1 VPTKKPTLQ
10 YAILAVLLLWALIS
24 QLAYSGFLIH
34 AQATSARRVE
44 VPFLLDEFSTKIS
57 LVLPPYESSGL
68 RTGDDIV
75 AFNGEMINS
84 ERQFEEAWSHM
95 APGEMLSVTLLRTH
109 GGRTGKMTVPV
120 KMQRRISRAL
130 GWTMVIMFSGVLPL
144 SCLLVGFY
152 IVFARPRDPL
162 AWITMAML
170 ASFGQLVAVG
180 NTWSI
185 WSPLREILSIYHL
198 VLNNSW
204 PLWMLLFAYYFP
216 IPFPFLKKRGWL
228 VWLPAVPPALLIWLE
243 IYGYFQQDWHIREM
257 SRLASFEKALTVPVT
272 VLFTV
277 YVFAFFTLLGFKGG
291 MVPAG
296 DARRRLRVMMYGCS
310 AALTPIL
317 PVVFGQAGL
326 TPQPPPWL
334 AAICLSML
342 VLFPITMAYVIV
354 VQRAMDVRMVVRSG
368 VRYAVA
374 NTGLKILRA
383 ALIVA
388 VVLLTIHF
396 ERRADHQREAILIVV
411 AGVLLTLTVGRFARS
426 ASQWMDRRFFREA
439 YNTERILTE
448 LSNSVAGIRD
458 TKRLFET
465 IAHSIANSLHVRH
478 IAVLLE
484 HGGAYQPAYALG
496 FGGPT
501 PPPVEFKNETS
512 TIRTLKRLRSP
523 SRVFFDD
530 PQSWVHGTPDAEQSA
545 LQTLETRVLLPL
557 NYDHRLLGL
566 ISLGSK
572 RSDLPY
578 TKADLQ
584 LLSAVASQTG
594 LALENAHLT
603 EQMRREVAQRER
615 LDRELEI
622 AREVQQRLFP
632 QKLPVVEGLD
642 FAGYCR
648 PALGVGGDYYD
659 FIRLPDG
666 CLGIAIGDVSG
677 KGIAA
682 ALMMASL
689 QASLRG
695 QTIKPAETLSE
706 MVQHINRLVFD
717 ASAENRYATF
727 FYAQYDPLK
736 RMLRYVNAGHN
747 PPMVHRVADG
757 KHSFLRLEEGGTV
770 VGLFPDFAYRD
781 AQVQLEPGDALI
793 AFTDGISEA
802 MNAAEEEFDEERLM
816 RTLSACKARTAAE
829 IITYVLNDVDGFTA
843 GARQHDDM
851 TLVVVRLQ

>member
-1 VPTKKPTLQ
+1 VPIKKPTLQ
-10 YAILAVLLLWALIS
+10 YAILAVLLLWASLS
-24 QLAYSGFLIH
+24 QLTYSGFLIH
-34 AQATSARRVE
+34 AQATSDKRVE
-44 VPFLLDEFSTKIS
+44 IPFRLDEFSTKIS
-57 LVLPPYESSGL
+57 VVLPPYENSGL
-68 RTGDDIV
+68 RIGDDV
-75 AFNGEMINS
+75 MAFNGQMINS
-84 ERQFEEAWSHM
+84 ERQFEHAWFHM
-95 APGEMLSVTLLRTH
+95 GPGEMLTVTVLRSS
-109 GGRTGKMTVPV
+109 GGRTAKLTIPL
-120 KMQRRISRAL
+120 KLQKHLSRAL
-130 GWTMVIMFSGVLPL
+130 GWTMVIMFSGILPL

-170 ASFGQLVAVG
+170 ASFGQLVTIG
-180 NTWSI
+180 YSWSI
-185 WSPLREILSIYHL
+185 WSPFREILAIYHSI
-198 VLNNSW
+198 LNNSW

-216 IPFPFLKKRGWL
+216 FPVAFLKKRGWL
-228 VWLPAVPPALLIWLE
+228 VWLPAIPPLILVVLE
-243 IYGYFQQDWHIREM
+243 IYGFFEQDWHIRQM
-257 SRLASFEKALTVPVT
+257 GRLASFEKSLDAPVT

-277 YVFAFFTLLGFKGG
+277 YVFAFFALLGSKSGI
-291 MVPAG
+291 VPAG
-296 DARRRLRVMMYGCS
+296 DARRRLRVMIWGCS
-310 AALTPIL
+310 AALTPVL
-317 PVVFGQAGL
+317 PFFFSQAGFL
-326 TPQPPPWL
+326 PELPPWL

-374 NTGLKILRA
+374 STGLKVLRA
-383 ALIVA
+383 VLIIV

-396 ERRADHQREAILIVV
+396 ERRADHQREALLIVV
-411 AGVLLTLTVGRFARS
+411 AGAALTLTVGRFARRV
-426 ASQWMDRRFFREA
+426 SQWMDRRFFREA
-439 YNTERILTE
+439 YNSERILTE
-448 LSNSVAGIRD
+448 LSDSVAGIRD
-458 TKRLFET
+458 TRKLLET
-465 IAHSIANSLHVRH
+465 IASRIADSLHVRH

-484 HGGAYQPAYALG
+484 NSGAYQPAYALG

-501 PPPVEFKNETS
+501 PRVEFKNETS

-523 SRVFFDD
+523 SRVYFDD
-530 PQSWVHGTPDAEQSA
+530 PQSWVHGTPDAEQNA
-545 LQTLETRVLLPL
+545 LQTLGTQVLLPV

-578 TKADLQ
+578 TKGDLQ

-632 QKLPVVEGLD
+632 QKLPLVDGLD

-736 RMLRYVNAGHN
+736 RILRYVNAGHN
-747 PPMVHRVADG
+747 PPMVHRVKQG
-757 KHSFLRLEEGGTV
+757 NHSFLRLEEGGTV

-781 AQVQLEPGDALI
+781 AQVQLEAGDVLI

-802 MNAAEEEFDEERLM
+802 MNKAEEEFDEDRLM
-816 RTLSACKARTAAE
+816 LTLSACKARTAAD
-829 IITYVLNDVDGFTA
+829 IISYVLSDVDGFTA

>member
-1 VPTKKPTLQ
+1 MYTKKPTLQ
-10 YAILAVLLLWALIS
+10 YAVLAVLLFWALIA
-24 QLAYSGFLIH
+24 QLTYSGFLIH
-34 AQATSARRVE
+34 TQATAAKPVE
-44 VPFLLDEFSTKIS
+44 RPFYLDTFSTKIAQ
-57 LVLPPYESSGL
+57 VLPPYQNSGL
-68 RTGDDIV
+68 RAGDDIV
-75 AFNGEMINS
+75 TINGQPLDS
-84 ERQFEEAWSHM
+84 QRQLEDQWFALR
-95 APGEMLSVTLLRTH
+95 PGDVLPVT
-109 GGRTGKMTVPV
+109 V
-120 KMQRRISRAL
+120 QRRQNGGTETLTIPVQMRKYGSRTL
-130 GWTMVIMFSGVLPL
+130 GWAVVIMFAGVLPL

-152 IVFARPRDPL
+152 IAFARPLDPL

-170 ASFGQLVAVG
+170 ASFGQFVDVT
-180 NTWSI
+180 NSWSI
-185 WSPLREILSIYHL
+185 GSPWREMLLIYHSILS
-198 VLNNSW
+198 NSW

-216 IPFPFLKKRGWL
+216 IPFPFLKKRKWL
-228 VWLPAVPPALLIWLE
+228 LWLPAVPPALLIALE
-243 IYGYFQQDWHIREM
+243 IYGDFKQGTHLRD
-257 SRLASFEKALTVPVT
+257 LAALAALEKNLATPIT
-272 VLFTV
+272 VLFST
-277 YVFAFFTLLGFKGG
+277 YVFSFFTLLGFKKR
-291 MVPAG
+291 VVQSN
-296 DARRRLRVMMYGCS
+296 DARRRLRVMIYGCS
-310 AALTPIL
+310 AALAPIL

-326 TPQPPPWL
+326 IQPLPPWL
-334 AAICLSML
+334 AVACLSML

-383 ALIVA
+383 VLIVA
-388 VVLLTIHF
+388 VVLLTIQF
-396 ERRADHQREAILIVV
+396 EKRADHQSEAILIFL
-411 AGVLLTLTVGRFARS
+411 AGAGLTLTVGKFARR

-439 YNTERILTE
+439 YNSERILTE

-458 TKRLFET
+458 SKKLLET
-465 IAHSIANSLHVRH
+465 IAHRIADSLHVRH

-484 HGGAYQPAYALG
+484 NGGAFQPAYALG

-501 PPPVEFKNETS
+501 PLVEFKNETS

-523 SRVFFDD
+523 SRIYFDD
-530 PQSWVHGTPDAEQSA
+530 PQSWVHGTPDTEQAA
-545 LQTLETRVLLPL
+545 LQNLETQVLLPV
-557 NYDHRLLGL
+557 NFDNRLLGL

-578 TKADLQ
+578 TRADLQ

-603 EQMRREVAQRER
+603 EQMRLEVAQRER

-622 AREVQQRLFP
+622 ARDVQQRLFP
-632 QKLPVVEGLD
+632 QKLPLVDGLD

-648 PALGVGGDYYD
+648 PAQGVGGDYYD

-666 CLGIAIGDVSG
+666 CLGIAVGDVSG

-706 MVQHINRLVFD
+706 MIQHINRLVYD
-717 ASAENRYATF
+717 ASADNRYATF
-727 FYAQYDPLK
+727 FYAQYDPRK
-736 RMLRYVNAGHN
+736 RVLRYVNAGHN
-747 PPMVHRVADG
+747 PPMVHRILNNEDV
-757 KHSFLRLEEGGTV
+757 FLRLDEGGTV
-770 VGLFPDFAYRD
+770 VGLFPDFPYRD
-781 AQVQLEPGDALI
+781 AQVQLEAGDVLV

-802 MNAAEEEFDEERLM
+802 MNRREEEFDEERLM
-816 RTLSACKARTAAE
+816 RTLSACGARTAAD

-843 GARQHDDM
+843 GAKQHDDM

>member
-1 VPTKKPTLQ
+1 MPTKKPTLQ
-10 YAILAVLLLWALIS
+10 YAVLAVLLLWASIA
-24 QLAYSGFLIH
+24 QLTYSGFQIYT
-34 AQATSARRVE
+34 QATAAKSVQT
-44 VPFLLDEFSTKIS
+44 PFLLYEFSTKIGQIQ
-57 LVLPPYESSGL
+57 PAYQNSGL
-68 RTGDDIV
+68 KAGDDIW
-75 AFNGEMINS
+75 AFDGQVITS
-84 ERQFEEAWSHM
+84 RQQLDNEWLVLQ
-95 APGEMLSVTLLRTH
+95 PGDKLTITLIRTH
-109 GGRTGKMTVPV
+109 DGRKETLTIPIQMK
-120 KMQRRISRAL
+120 RAVSQTL
-130 GWTMVIMFSGVLPL
+130 GWTMVIMFSGILPL

-152 IVFARPRDPL
+152 IAFARPLDPL

-170 ASFGQLVAVG
+170 AAFGQLISIG
-180 NTWSI
+180 NSGAI
-185 WSPLREILSIYHL
+185 WSPWREMLWLYHSL
-198 VLNNSW
+198 LNNSW

-216 IPFPFLKKRGWL
+216 VPFPFLKKRSWL
-228 VWLPAVPPALLIWLE
+228 IWLPAIPPAILVCLD
-243 IYGYFQQDWHIREM
+243 IYGDFEQGSHLRD
-257 SRLASFEKALTVPVT
+257 LAALATVEKAINMPVT

-277 YVFAFFTLLGFKGG
+277 YVFAFFWLLGSKRRI
-291 MVPAG
+291 VQSN
-296 DARRRLRVMMYGCS
+296 DARRRLSVMIYGCS
-310 AALTPIL
+310 AALTPVL
-317 PVVFGQAGL
+317 PVVFAQAGI
-326 TPQPPPWL
+326 TPPPPPWL
-334 AAICLSML
+334 AVACLSML

-374 NTGLKILRA
+374 STGLQILRA
-383 ALIVA
+383 LLITA

-396 ERRADHQREAILIVV
+396 EKQTDHQKEGILIFLGG
-411 AGVLLTLTVGRFARS
+411 AALTLTVGRFARS
-426 ASQWMDRRFFREA
+426 ASRWMDRRFFRED
-439 YNTERILTE
+439 YNSERILTE

-458 TKRLFET
+458 TRKLLET
-465 IAHSIANSLHVRH
+465 IAHRIADSLHVRH

-484 HGGAYQPAYALG
+484 RGGAFCPAYALG
-496 FGGPT
+496 FGGPV
-501 PPPVEFKNETS
+501 PPVEFKNETS
-512 TIRTLKRLRSP
+512 TIRTLKRLRAP
-523 SRVFFDD
+523 SRIYFDD
-530 PQSWVHGTPDAEQSA
+530 PQSWVHGTPEKEQTA
-545 LQTLETRVLLPL
+545 LQSLETQVLLPV
-557 NYDHRLLGL
+557 NFDNRLLGL

-578 TKADLQ
+578 TKGDLQ

-603 EQMRREVAQRER
+603 EQMRVEVAQRER

-632 QKLPVVEGLD
+632 QTLPQVDGLD

-666 CLGIAIGDVSG
+666 CLGIAVGDVSG

-706 MVQHINRLVFD
+706 MVQHINRLVYD
-717 ASAENRYATF
+717 ASADNRYATF

-736 RMLRYVNAGHN
+736 RVLRYVNAGHN
-747 PPMVHRVADG
+747 PPMLLRTVDSQQV
-757 KHSFLRLEEGGTV
+757 FLRLDEGGTV
-770 VGLFPDFAYRD
+770 VGLFPDFPYRD
-781 AQVQLEPGDALI
+781 EQVQLQLGDVLV

-802 MNAAEEEFDEERLM
+802 MNDLEEEFDEERLM
-816 RTLSACKARTAAE
+816 QTLSACKGRTAAD
-829 IITYVLNDVDGFTA
+829 IITYVLLAVDGFTA
-843 GARQHDDM
+843 GAKQHDDM